1 MLDELVKD
9 YSAYLK
15 LDVLNGFQT
24 VQDVVDN
31 MLTRLEELTSVLQM
45 VKLKNSDCSS
55 AVSEDISKYRN
66 EITALSK
73 KISTLLNVIQKLQ
86 SNVEQLEK
94 QVEKAE
100 ADFGINNDNKIKS
113 FLKPFLKR
121 TKEIVPPSSPSPT
134 YEKLVFESVLNSFEE
149 QKPWVRFISG
159 R

>member
-1 MLDELVKD
+1 MLDEMVKD

-45 VKLKNSDCSS
+45 VKLKNSDCGS
-55 AVSEDISKYRN
+55 AVSEDISKYRC

-73 KISTLLNVIQKLQ
+73 KITTLIHVIQKLQ
-86 SNVEQLEK
+86 NNVGQLEK

-100 ADFGINNDNKIKS
+100 ADFGVNNDNKIKS

-121 TKEIVPPSSPSPT
+121 NKEVVSTNTPIQP
-134 YEKLVFESVLNSFEE
+134 YEKLVFESVSDCFEDG
-149 QKPWVRFISG
+149 KS
-159 R
+159 

>member
-1 MLDELVKD
+1 MLDELAKD

-45 VKLKNSDCSS
+45 VKLKNSDCGS
-55 AVSEDISKYRN
+55 AVSEDISKYRS

-73 KISTLLNVIQKLQ
+73 KITTLTHVIQKLQ
-86 SNVEQLEK
+86 NNVDQLEK
-94 QVEKAE
+94 QVDKAE
-100 ADFGINNDNKIKS
+100 ADFGVNNDNKVKS

-121 TKEIVPPSSPSPT
+121 NKEIVSTNTPIQP
-134 YEKLVFESVLNSFEE
+134 YEKLVFDTVLDNFEE
-149 QKPWVRFISG
+149 GKP
-159 R
+159 

>member
-1 MLDELVKD
+1 MLEELVKD

-45 VKLKNSDCSS
+45 VKLKNGDCCS
-55 AVSEDISKYRN
+55 AVAEDISTYRS

-73 KISTLLNVIQKLQ
+73 KIATLLNVIQKLQ
-86 SNVEQLEK
+86 NNIDLIEK
-94 QVEKAE
+94 QVDKAE
-100 ADFGINNDNKIKS
+100 LDFGVSNDNRIKS

-121 TKEIVPPSSPSPT
+121 NKETPVPTYQALS
-134 YEKLVFESVLNSFEE
+134 YEKLMFVSVLDNFED
-149 QKPWVRFISG
+149 QKQ
-159 R
+159 

>member
-45 VKLKNSDCSS
+45 VKLKNGDCSS
-55 AVSEDISKYRN
+55 AVTEDISKYRS
-66 EITALSK
+66 EITTLSK
-73 KISTLLNVIQKLQ
+73 KIATLILIIQKLHN
-86 SNVEQLEK
+86 NVDLLEK
-94 QVEKAE
+94 QVDKAE
-100 ADFGINNDNKIKS
+100 TDFGISNDNKIKS

-121 TKEIVPPSSPSPT
+121 NKENVSSSNLTTP
-134 YEKLVFESVLNSFEE
+134 YERLVFESVLDSFED
-149 QKPWVRFISG
+149 QTL
-159 R
+159 

>member
-1 MLDELVKD
+1 MLDELAKD

-45 VKLKNSDCSS
+45 VKLKNSDCCS
-55 AVSEDISKYRN
+55 AVAEDISKYRS

-73 KISTLLNVIQKLQ
+73 KITVLIQVIHKLQ
-86 SNVEQLEK
+86 NNVDLLEK
-94 QVEKAE
+94 QVDKAE
-100 ADFGINNDNKIKS
+100 MDFGVNNDNKIKS

-121 TKEIVPPSSPSPT
+121 NKEIVTPSNVTLS
-134 YEKLVFESVLNSFEE
+134 YEKMLFDSVLDNFEE
-149 QKPWVRFISG
+149 HKP
-159 R
+159 

>member
-1 MLDELVKD
+1 MLDELAKD

-45 VKLKNSDCSS
+45 VKLKNSDCCS
-55 AVSEDISKYRN
+55 AVAEDISKYRS

-73 KISTLLNVIQKLQ
+73 KITILIQVIQKLQ
-86 SNVEQLEK
+86 NNVDLLEK
-94 QVEKAE
+94 QVDKAE
-100 ADFGINNDNKIKS
+100 IDFGVNNDNKIKS

-121 TKEIVPPSSPSPT
+121 NKEIVTPSNVTLS
-134 YEKLVFESVLNSFEE
+134 YEKLVFESVLDNFEDH
-149 QKPWVRFISG
+149 KP
-159 R
+159 

>member
-45 VKLKNSDCSS
+45 VKLKNCDCSS
-55 AVSEDISKYRN
+55 AVSEDISKYRS
-66 EITALSK
+66 EITLLSK
-73 KISTLLNVIQKLQ
+73 KVTTVLYVIQKLHN
-86 SNVEQLEK
+86 NVDLLEK
-94 QVEKAE
+94 QVDKAE
-100 ADFGINNDNKIKS
+100 ADFGVSNDNRIKS

-121 TKEIVPPSSPSPT
+121 NKEIVSTCSPT
-134 YEKLVFESVLNSFEE
+134 APYEKLIFESVLDNFENPI
-149 QKPWVRFISG
+149 Q
-159 R
+159 

>member
-9 YSAYLK
+9 YSSYLK

-55 AVSEDISKYRN
+55 AVSEDISKYRS

-73 KISTLLNVIQKLQ
+73 KIAILIHVIQKLQ
-86 SNVEQLEK
+86 NNVEQLEK
-94 QVEKAE
+94 QMDKAE
-100 ADFGINNDNKIKS
+100 IDFGVNNDNKIKS

-121 TKEIVPPSSPSPT
+121 NKEVVSTNSPT
-134 YEKLVFESVLNSFEE
+134 QPYEKLVFESVLDHFEDG
-149 QKPWVRFISG
+149 KPYK
-159 R
+159 